1 MVGTASSQQRSIADR
16 LELKSKLQ
24 PSVAWL
30 ATTAF
35 TVSVWLPERL
45 ATGGLGG
52 FCALYVHRSGTRRV
66 VRYGTVSR
74 WEVWHQSKK
83 HLRASLCWLG
93 TLPVP
98 LSSPSIE
105 WLKVILFFLLLCVWH
120 VRCVKCRGVRRKQE
134 GNDAKCTASSR
145 FPPLCLCFCHRHPSH
160 TASPSTLL
168 KQATPFL
175 LPSFACPLPPFPETK
190 AGEEITG

>member
-52 FCALYVHRSGTRRV
+52 FCALYVVHRSGTRACGTV
-66 VRYGTVSR
+66 VLCRGGRYGS
-74 WEVWHQSKK
+74 QSKK

-120 VRCVKCRGVRRKQE
+120 VRCVKCRGVRRKQ

-145 FPPLCLCFCHRHPSH
+145 FPPLCLCFCHRHPPH